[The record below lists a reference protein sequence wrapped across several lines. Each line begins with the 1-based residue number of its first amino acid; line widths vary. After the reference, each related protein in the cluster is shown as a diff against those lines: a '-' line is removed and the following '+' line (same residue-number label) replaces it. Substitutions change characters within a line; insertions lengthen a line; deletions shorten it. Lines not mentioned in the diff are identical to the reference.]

1 MKRIDLELY
10 FSIKRYV
17 KQLEQNRLKD
27 EQLLIDLYDWS
38 AE

>member
-10 FSIKRYV
+10 FFVKR
-17 KQLEQNRLKD
+17 LEYNRLKD